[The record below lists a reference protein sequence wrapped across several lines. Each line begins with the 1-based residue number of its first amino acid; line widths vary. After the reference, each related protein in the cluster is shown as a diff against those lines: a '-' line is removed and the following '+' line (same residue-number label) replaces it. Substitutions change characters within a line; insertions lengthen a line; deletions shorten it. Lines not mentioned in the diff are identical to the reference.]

1 MTMFKPTISLK
12 QLSVFKN
19 NNCVFNC
26 EFHLGVNIVHGH
38 NSSGKTTILDFIAY
52 TLGAENIPWKQ
63 EALLCDT
70 AIAEILLNGRHIT
83 VRRDVNQKLM
93 NPMYIF
99 WGTLSEAMVAP
110 VTAWEIFPF
119 KRSANKI
126 SFTQAILLALELT
139 EAQGDGASNLTMHQ
153 FLRVMYA
160 DQPSLHS
167 PIFRVDTFDN
177 ALTRET
183 VGNYLCGIFDD
194 TLYSSQLEKR
204 ELDKEIQR
212 LTTELR
218 SIFSVLG
225 RSQQDVSLEFF
236 AQKIKTM
243 ENERDSLV
251 AELTR
256 LKSERTLQININ
268 PALKNEDLRKSL
280 DHAKRVLFDEED
292 RLARTEYEIA
302 DSLKFIEEIQSR
314 LISIEESS
322 VTRNYF
328 NSLQF
333 SFCPCCLAAVHASPA
348 DSAACSLCKNP
359 LDDMPRDGQAL
370 RMKNELRIQLQESQA
385 LIADREAD
393 ALEIR
398 TKLPGLKQNL
408 KQLEQKYAASTKIW
422 SSELEDA
429 LERVAH
435 AIGSVEQEI
444 KGLYDSQRLSLVI
457 QELQAKRKTFTDRL
471 EDINA
476 TIERLEFT
484 QVERQRKVELEV
496 TSTLG
501 KLLRKD
507 LYRQKEFQRA
517 ENIKFSFSDNSIS
530 VDGANQFSES
540 STVVLRHL
548 FHVALLSASTR
559 VPGMRFPRFL
569 MLDGIEDGGME
580 LVRAHLLQEIIVE
593 ECETYECDYQLIIAS
608 SQIAPSLDV
617 EAFVVGRMFSEEK
630 RSLEI
635 L

>member
-1 MTMFKPTISLK
+1 MTMLKPTISLK
-12 QLSVFKN
+12 QLSVYKN
-19 NNCVFNC
+19 NNCVFDC

-70 AIAEILLNGRHIT
+70 SIAEILLNGRHIT
-83 VRRDVNQKLM
+83 IRRDVNQKLM
-93 NPMYIF
+93 NPLYIY
-99 WGTLSEAMVAP
+99 WGTLSEALAAS
-110 VTAWEIFPF
+110 VTSWELFPF
-119 KRSANKI
+119 KRSTNKI
-126 SFTQAILLALELT
+126 SFTQALLLALELT

-194 TLYSSQLEKR
+194 ALYSRQLEKR

-236 AQKIKTM
+236 AQQIKTM
-243 ENERDSLV
+243 EYERDNLV
-251 AELTR
+251 AELAR
-256 LKSERTLQININ
+256 LKSERTLQISTN
-268 PALKNEDLRKSL
+268 PALKNEDVRKGL
-280 DHAKRVLFDEED
+280 DLAKRTLFDEED

-333 SFCPCCLAAVHASPA
+333 SFCPCCLSAVNSSPTG
-348 DSAACSLCKNP
+348 STACALCKTP
-359 LDDMPRDGQAL
+359 LNDTPGDGQAL
-370 RMKNELRIQLQESQA
+370 RMKNELRIQLQESQV
-385 LIADREAD
+385 LIADRETD

-408 KQLEQKYAASTKIW
+408 KQLEQKYAASTKVW

-429 LERVAH
+429 LERTAR

-471 EDINA
+471 EDVNA
-476 TIERLEFT
+476 IIERLEFT
-484 QVERQRKVELEV
+484 QVERQKKVELEI

-507 LYRQKEFQRA
+507 LYRQKEFQCA

-593 ECETYECDYQLIIAS
+593 ECETYDCDYQLIIAS

-617 EAFVVGRMFSEEK
+617 DTFVVGRMFSEER
-630 RSLEI
+630 RSLAI

>member
-1 MTMFKPTISLK
+1 MTMFKPTISLNR
-12 QLSVFKN
+12 LSIFKN

-70 AIAEILLNGRHIT
+70 SIAEILLNGRAIT
-83 VRRDVNQKLM
+83 IRRDVNQKLM
-93 NPMYIF
+93 NPLYIF
-99 WGTLSEAMVAP
+99 WGTMTEAIAASI
-110 VTAWEIFPF
+110 TSWEVFPF
-119 KRSANKI
+119 KRSASKM
-126 SFTQAILLALELT
+126 SFTQAIMLALELS

-153 FLRVMYA
+153 FLRVLYA

-194 TLYSSQLEKR
+194 ALYSRQLEKR
-204 ELDKEIQR
+204 DLDKEIQR
-212 LTTELR
+212 LTAELR
-218 SIFSVLG
+218 SIFAVLA
-225 RSQQDVSLEFF
+225 RSQQDVSLDFF
-236 AQKIKTM
+236 EQKIKTM
-243 ENERDSLV
+243 EHERDLLIV
-251 AELTR
+251 ELSR
-256 LKSERTLQININ
+256 LKSERTLQI
-268 PALKNEDLRKSL
+268 PKTSPLKQGDFRKEL
-280 DHAKRVLFDEED
+280 DSAKRSLFEEQD
-292 RLARTEYEIA
+292 RLTRTEFEIA
-302 DSLKFIEEIQSR
+302 DSLKFIEELMLR
-314 LISIEESS
+314 LSSIEESS
-322 VTRNYF
+322 VTRAYF

-333 SFCPCCLAAVHASPA
+333 SFCPCCLTPVEVTVE
-348 DSAACSLCKNP
+348 SANACSLCKSP
-359 LDDMPRDGQAL
+359 FDKTPSDGQVL
-370 RMKNELRIQLQESQA
+370 RMKNELRIQLQESQI
-385 LIADREAD
+385 LIADKEKD
-393 ALEIR
+393 VIEIR
-398 TKLPGLKQNL
+398 TKLPGLMQNL
-408 KQLEQKYAASTKIW
+408 KRLERKYAESTKVW
-422 SSELEDA
+422 SSELEET
-429 LERVAH
+429 LEHTARS
-435 AIGSVEQEI
+435 IGSVEQEI

-471 EDINA
+471 AEVDAI
-476 TIERLEFT
+476 IEQLEFT
-484 QVERQRKVELEV
+484 QVERQRNVELEV
-496 TSTLG
+496 ANTLG

-517 ENIKFSFSDNSIS
+517 EHIKFSFADNSIS

-540 STVVLRHL
+540 STVILRHL
-548 FHVALLSASTR
+548 FHIALLSASTK

-593 ECETYECDYQLIIAS
+593 ECESFECDYQIIIAS

-617 EAFVVGRMFSEEK
+617 DEFVVGRMFSEEK